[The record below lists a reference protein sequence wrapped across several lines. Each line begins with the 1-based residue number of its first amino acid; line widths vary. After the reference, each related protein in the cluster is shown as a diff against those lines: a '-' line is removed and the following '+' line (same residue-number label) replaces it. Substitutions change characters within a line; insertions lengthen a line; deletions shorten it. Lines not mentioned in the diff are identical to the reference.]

1 MQQPSPA
8 APARAWTAFQGFAGV
23 AAIAVG
29 IGGLV
34 YAILFAYIV
43 ADAPRWIHELW
54 FLSLMLGAALS
65 TLVTVAVYLWLRRT
79 DEGFALWALLLGLA
93 GALGGILHGASNL
106 VRILRPPNEFALT
119 FDIVVNPL
127 DPVGVLRYGVAGMS
141 LLVVAWLVLRGGQ
154 FPNGLGYLAYVGG
167 ALLVFIF
174 FGRLGDFITPDNRVS
189 LIPPLLFGF
198 VVHPA
203 FYIWLGLELRRRPR
217 GS

>member
-1 MQQPSPA
+1 MEQPP
-8 APARAWTAFQGFAGV
+8 PTVPVRAWTAFQSFAGA

-43 ADAPRWIHELW
+43 AGAPRWIHELW

-65 TLVTVAVYLWLRRT
+65 TLVMVAVYLWLRGT

-106 VRILRPPNEFALT
+106 VRILRPPNGLALT
-119 FDIVVNPL
+119 FEIVVSPL

-141 LLVVAWLVLRGGQ
+141 LLVVAWLVLRGQQ
-154 FPNGLGYLAYVGG
+154 FPNGLGYLAYLGG

-189 LIPPLLFGF
+189 LIPPILFGF

-203 FYIWLGLELRRRPR
+203 FYIWLGLELRRGPR

>member
-1 MQQPSPA
+1 MEQPPPT
-8 APARAWTAFQGFAGV
+8 APARALTAFQSFAGT

-43 ADAPRWIHELW
+43 AGAPRWIHELW
-54 FLSLMLGAALS
+54 FLSLMLGAAMS
-65 TLVTVAVYLWLRRT
+65 TLVIVAVYLLLRSA

-93 GALGGILHGASNL
+93 GTLGGILHGASNL
-106 VRILRPPNEFALT
+106 LRILRPPNGFALT
-119 FDIVVNPL
+119 FDIVVTL
-127 DPVGVLRYGVAGMS
+127 DPFGVLRYGMAGMS
-141 LLVVAWLVLRGGQ
+141 LLVVAFLVLRGGR

-198 VVHPA
+198 VVYPA
-203 FYIWLGLELRRRPR
+203 FYVWLGLELRRGPR

>member
-1 MQQPSPA
+1 M
-8 APARAWTAFQGFAGV
+8 
-23 AAIAVG
+23 
-29 IGGLV
+29 V

-54 FLSLMLGAALS
+54 FLLLMVGAALS
-65 TLVTVAVYLWLRRT
+65 TLVMVAVYVWLRRI

-93 GALGGILHGASNL
+93 AGLGGILHGASNL
-106 VRILRPPNEFALT
+106 IRILRPSNGFALT
-119 FDIVVNPL
+119 FEIVVSPL

-141 LLVVAWLVLRGGQ
+141 LLVVAWLVLRGEQ
-154 FPNGLGYLAYVGG
+154 FPNGLGYLAYLGG
-167 ALLVFIF
+167 ALLIFIF

-203 FYIWLGLELRRRPR
+203 FYIWLGQELRR
-217 GS
+217 GSPGY

>member
-1 MQQPSPA
+1 MEQPPPA
-8 APARAWTAFQGFAGV
+8 APARASTAFQSFAGT
-23 AAIAVG
+23 AAMAVG

-54 FLSLMLGAALS
+54 FLSLMLGAAMS
-65 TLVTVAVYLWLRRT
+65 TLVIVAVYLWLRSI

-106 VRILRPPNEFALT
+106 LRILRPPNGLALT
-119 FDIVVNPL
+119 FDTVVTL
-127 DPVGVLRYGVAGMS
+127 DPFGVLRYGVAGMS
-141 LLVVAWLVLRGGQ
+141 LLVVAFLVLRGGR

-189 LIPPLLFGF
+189 LIPPLLFGL
-198 VVHPA
+198 VVYPA
-203 FYIWLGLELRRRPR
+203 FYIWLGLELRRGPR